1 MRSLLAD
8 VKYGVRTLSK
18 APAFT
23 LVAILSL
30 ALGIGPNTAIFSL
43 VDGVLFQ
50 GWGLDDPEEIVD
62 IYTLTSDGEYFFS
75 RYSSFELIEEG
86 TTDVF
91 SEVAN
96 HSVFTGRI
104 ESTNGEAEM
113 ALGEM
118 VTGNYFDV
126 MGVNAFLGRTFLP
139 EEDATP
145 GTHPVLVLGY
155 NYWTSRYGAD
165 PDIVG
170 SEVRLNGRPYTVVGV
185 GPESFNGRI
194 APAVATSF
202 WVPFSMYPHL
212 APSKLGSGDLT
223 ITARLQPGVT
233 PGQAIAAVETVAARL
248 DAELQA
254 QNPDRRSR
262 FQLIGVSLADV
273 KVHPG
278 FDGILTQIAVLLFIA
293 VALVLLV
300 ACVNLA
306 GFLLSRAADR
316 RKEMAV
322 RVAMGAGRTAIIRQ
336 LLVESLLLATAGAT
350 VGLALGQLALRA
362 VLAVEIPLPLPHD
375 LDLGLDPALL
385 LFTAGTALVAAVVFG
400 LTPALEATRSPTA
413 ATLRDESGSSGGR
426 KKVGARKALVAAQ
439 MALSTMLLFGAA
451 LFVRSLQ
458 AASDLN
464 LGFSARDAAVVDVS
478 TTANGYT
485 VEERVAFIEE
495 LARRLESDGGITDV
509 AFTGRMPL
517 DLGVTNTSFDI
528 PGIEPPPDQNRH
540 YLEFAAV
547 TPGYFETLGIEI
559 FEGRAFEE
567 TDRAGAPDVVILSRA
582 AADRYW
588 PDGSAV
594 GQTLFAGPDGS
605 TPLTVVGVADNV
617 KIWSLGEAPFPYMYR
632 PYFQG
637 LENSSFSVVAR
648 GTRPGGEIA
657 ATIRDEARAIDP
669 DIFITDVG
677 TIQDHLGYAYFL
689 PRMAAGILSFV
700 GLLALTLA
708 CLGLYGMVS
717 YAVSR
722 RTREMGIRIALGA
735 ERSRVIALVLK
746 SGLVLVAAGAVAGLV
761 GSIFVGRIADQFL
774 YGAGALDP
782 LAIIAAPLVLALVAA
797 TATYLPARRASRVD
811 PVRALRAE

>member
-23 LVAILSL
+23 VVAILSL

-50 GWGLDDPEEIVD
+50 GWGLDEPEEIVD
-62 IYTLTSDGEYFFS
+62 IYELTSDGDYFFN

-86 TTDVF
+86 ATDVF
-91 SEVAN
+91 SQVAN

-104 ESTNGEAEM
+104 ESLAGDAEL

-126 MGVNAFLGRTFLP
+126 MGVEPFLGRTFLP
-139 EEDATP
+139 EEDATE

-155 NYWTSRYGAD
+155 NYWASRFAAD
-165 PDIVG
+165 PDVVG
-170 SEVRLNGRPYTVVGV
+170 REIRLNGRPYTVIGV

-202 WVPFSMYPHL
+202 WVPLSMYPHL
-212 APSKLGSGDLT
+212 SPGKLGAGDYT
-223 ITARLQPGVT
+223 ITARLRPGVS
-233 PGQAIAAVETVAARL
+233 PGEAIAAVETISGRE
-248 DAELQA
+248 DAERQA
-254 QNPDRRSR
+254 RNPERRGR
-262 FQLIGVSLADV
+262 FQLVGVSLADV

-278 FDGILTQIAVLLFIA
+278 FDSVLTQIAALLFMA

-322 RVAMGAGRTAIIRQ
+322 RVAMGAGRVAIIRQ
-336 LLVESLLLATAGAT
+336 LLVESLLLALAGAI
-350 VGLALGQLALRA
+350 VGLGLGQLALRA
-362 VLAVEIPLPLPHD
+362 ALSVEIPLLLPHD

-385 LFTAGTALVAAVVFG
+385 LFTAGTAVVAAVVFG
-400 LTPALEATRSPTA
+400 LTPALEATRAPTA

-426 KKVGARKALVAAQ
+426 GKVGARKALVAAQ

-458 AASDLN
+458 AASDLD
-464 LGFSARDAAVVDVS
+464 LGFATRDAAVADVS
-478 TTANGYT
+478 TTANEYT
-485 VEERVAFIEE
+485 LEERVAFVEE
-495 LARRLESDGGITDV
+495 LTRRLEAEPGITHV
-509 AFTGRMPL
+509 ALTGRMPL
-517 DLGVTNTSFDI
+517 DLGTRNVSFDI

-540 YLEFAAV
+540 YLEYAPV
-547 TPGYFETLGIEI
+547 TAGYFETLGIEI
-559 FEGRAFEE
+559 REGRTFEE
-567 TDRAGAPDVVILSRA
+567 SDRTGAPEVVILSRA

-588 PDGSAV
+588 PDGTAL
-594 GQTLFAGPDGS
+594 GQTLYIGQDGS

-637 LENSSFSVVAR
+637 LETSAFSVIAR
-648 GTRPGGEIA
+648 GTRPGSEIA
-657 ATIRDEARAIDP
+657 ATIREEARAIDP
-669 DIFITDVG
+669 DIFITELG
-677 TIQDHLGYAYFL
+677 TLEDHLGYAYFL
-689 PRMAAGILSFV
+689 PRMAAAILSFV

-735 ERSRVIALVLK
+735 ERSKVIALVLK
-746 SGLVLVAAGAVAGLV
+746 SGLILVAVGAGVGIV

-782 LAIIAAPLVLALVAA
+782 LAIAAAPLVLALVAA
-797 TATYLPARRASRVD
+797 TATYLPARRAARVD